1 MGKLRFLVAVIAAKA
16 AQFVLRIIGRGSNTP
31 GIIAL
36 KICPDAL
43 ARFVM
48 PKTVICVTGTNG
60 KTSTSNL
67 ITTAL
72 RRWGKS
78 VINNSEGSNM
88 APGLVSALVRECS
101 LSGKTKADIA
111 VFEVDERSSQ
121 YIYPHFTP
129 DFIVCTNL
137 FRDSIMRNGHSEF
150 IFDKI
155 NDYLPEKTTLVLNGD
170 DVISGML
177 GEGKNNRVFFS
188 VEGTD
193 RSSDVCVNTVCDA
206 IACPVCLHR
215 LSFDFYHYHHIG
227 RAHCSECGFALPDAK
242 YKAVSVDFESG
253 SFTFS
258 DGIGEITLPIPAD
271 SLFNVYNFSAAAAVC
286 REVGVALEELPALLT
301 DVSSKTGRFGSFS
314 VGNRS
319 VFSLLFKDQN
329 PISGSQSLAYVGRIS
344 GEKDVVLMI
353 TDPKITR
360 GCEDISW
367 LFDVD
372 FDSLRSPDVKNIFI
386 GGLRGYDVALRLSLV
401 GVDENKIHLYP
412 DYDELISAVC
422 EKALQSGSLA
432 IFFSLYSMPIA
443 NRLKAALSDSA
454 KEGALNE

>member
-1 MGKLRFLVAVIAAKA
+1 MGKLRFLVAVIVAKA
-16 AQFVLRIIGRGSNTP
+16 AQFALRVIGRGSNTP

-72 RRWGKS
+72 RSYGKS

-88 APGLVSALVRECS
+88 APGLVSALIKECS
-101 LSGKTKADIA
+101 LSGKTSADVA
-111 VFEVDERSSQ
+111 VLEVDERSSQ

-155 NDYLPEKTTLVLNGD
+155 NDYLSEKTTLILNGD

-177 GEGKNNRVFFS
+177 GDGKNNRVFFS
-188 VEGTD
+188 VERTI
-193 RSSDVCVNTVCDA
+193 RSSDTCVNTVCDA

-215 LSFDFYHYHHIG
+215 LDFDFYHYHHIG
-227 RAHCSECGFALPDAK
+227 HAHCSECGFVLPDAK
-242 YKAVSVDFESG
+242 YSASSVDFESG
-253 SFTFS
+253 NFIFS
-258 DGIGEITLPIPAD
+258 DGSGKITLPITAD

-286 REVGVALEELPALLT
+286 REFGIALEELPALLT

-314 VGNRS
+314 AGNRS

-329 PISGSQSLAYVGRIS
+329 PISGSQSLAYVDRIS

-372 FDSLRSPDVKNIFI
+372 FDSLKSPDVKRVFI
-386 GGLRGYDVALRLSLV
+386 GGLRAYDVALRLSLV
-401 GVDENKIHLYP
+401 GVSEEKIQIHT
-412 DYDELISAVC
+412 DYDDLISAV
-422 EKALQSGSLA
+422 KTSSAPSLA
-432 IFFSLYSMPIA
+432 VFFSLYSMPIA
-443 NRLKAALSDSA
+443 NRLKSSLADSQ